1 MTKENQGNSTDDG
14 PRFLS
19 DLIREFAHL
28 KNQQIS
34 IEKKIQEFIKEN
46 NFIVKR
52 IDAIEGTLRAIGV
65 REGDLATD
73 FAKAEGRKIGQR
85 NILALVGVIVV
96 PISIAFMAWFIPATL
111 NAIKHSTVEEE
122 RWRLEDLRNPPPQ
135 FGPELPP
142 RFQPKQP

>member
-19 DLIREFAHL
+19 DLIREFEHL
-28 KNQQIS
+28 KDQQVA
-34 IEKKIQEFIKEN
+34 IEKKLQEFAREN

-52 IDAIEGTLRAIGV
+52 IDAVENTLRAIGV

-73 FAKAEGRKIGQR
+73 FARAEGKKIGQR
-85 NILALVGVIVV
+85 NMVTLVGVIIV
-96 PISIAFMAWFIPATL
+96 PLSIAFLAWFVPATL
-111 NAIKHSTVEEE
+111 EAIKHSTVEEE
-122 RWRLEDLRNPPPQ
+122 RWRLEDLRNPPQ

-142 RFQPKQP
+142 RFKSR